1 MSAGVEPET
10 NCFLYHLC
18 QCLSLNC
25 FILVYKRSWNLC
37 SVLFQFVFRNVSQAN
52 GILIFQYLRKNVMYA
67 INGLKSFFAITLFN
81 ACMPYN
87 IPIWR
92 IRLYLKKI
100 ILTQFHMTLTCLK
113 TRKLL
118 LCLPKNNIK
127 KYRI

>member
-1 MSAGVEPET
+1 MQRIISV
-10 NCFLYHLC
+10 CISKC
-18 QCLSLNC
+18 QSG
-25 FILVYKRSWNLC
+25 KRYTYFPIFAQKCDVCNKWFK
-37 SVLFQFVFRNVSQAN
+37 VL
-52 GILIFQYLRKNVMYA
+52 
-67 INGLKSFFAITLFN
+67 FAITLFN

-92 IRLYLKKI
+92 IRLYLKKN
-100 ILTQFHMTLTCLK
+100 ILTQFHMTLTGLK

>member
-1 MSAGVEPET
+1 MLAGVGPET
-10 NCFLYHLC
+10 NCFLYHVC

-37 SVLFQFVFRNVSQAN
+37 SVLFQFVFRNVIQAN

-81 ACMPYN
+81 AYACMPYN

-92 IRLYLKKI
+92 IRLYLKKNHFN
-100 ILTQFHMTLTCLK
+100 TVSYDPN
-113 TRKLL
+113 RSE
-118 LCLPKNNIK
+118 NA
-127 KYRI
+127 

>member
-10 NCFLYHLC
+10 NCFLYHVC

-67 INGLKSFFAITLFN
+67 INGLKSFLQSH
-81 ACMPYN
+81 
-87 IPIWR
+87 
-92 IRLYLKKI
+92 YLTHVCLI
-100 ILTQFHMTLTCLK
+100 ISQFGAYAFT
-113 TRKLL
+113 
-118 LCLPKNNIK
+118 
-127 KYRI
+127 